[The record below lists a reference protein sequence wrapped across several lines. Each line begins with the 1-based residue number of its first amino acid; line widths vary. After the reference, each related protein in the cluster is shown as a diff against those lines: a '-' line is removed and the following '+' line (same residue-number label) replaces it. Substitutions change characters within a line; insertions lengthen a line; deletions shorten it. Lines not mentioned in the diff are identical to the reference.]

1 MSKFKFK
8 LPFKLNKNNSSNAT
22 NSTKREKQP
31 QNRRSISLNGETESR
46 MPLPSSAISLRERS
60 AIAQPGSRSIAQRGQ
75 SSIGRLFVVWGILAI
90 GTFALGA
97 KLYYLQIIDPVI
109 KYEQAPLGKT
119 LSQIAADQQTT
130 KLNFYIPRR
139 QIVDRQ
145 QNVLAT
151 DRITYT
157 LYVHPQLFKRN
168 SEPVP
173 AAEIAEQLSAIIGEQ
188 TPAEL
193 VALFAKQDWGIRLSA
208 DLPESVKDKIKAM
221 QIDGLDLKQNYTR
234 FYPHKEMA
242 AEVTGYVNLDST
254 RTPQA
259 GVEYTQNKL
268 LKREP
273 ISWKMTRS
281 FENSKSVFHPGNLER
296 SQKLFNFDDLRLQ
309 LSIDLRL
316 QQIARNALKV
326 KMDEYKA
333 KRGTVIVMDVRDG
346 AIMAL
351 VSEPT
356 YDPNT
361 YYKYGIELFKN
372 WAITDLY
379 EPGSTFKPINI
390 ALALDAKVITPDDT
404 FEDTGEIQIEG
415 ETEPLHNHDFDTEG
429 ARGEL
434 SLAEILKYSSNVG
447 MIKIMRRIKP
457 LDYYRDLQ
465 KLGIEDPVDFDI
477 PGYTTGRL
485 KNEVEFS
492 VREIE
497 PAATSFGQG
506 FSLTPLKLIQLHAA
520 LANQGKL
527 ITPHVVKGLSDYK
540 GYLHY
545 FQPSNSKQ
553 IFSPKTAKTV
563 LELMEEVVED
573 GSGYAAKIPGY
584 RIAGKTGTSQK
595 AVDKGGYDATAKI
608 TSFVGIFPVEAPRYA
623 VLAVVDEPH
632 GKLAYGS
639 TVAAPIVGSVIQGI
653 INMEGIPPSQKVD
666 NQAAAQH

>member
-1 MSKFKFK
+1 MSKSKFK
-8 LPFKLNKNNSSNAT
+8 LPLKLNKNNSSN
-22 NSTKREKQP
+22 STKR
-31 QNRRSISLNGETESR
+31 RRSFQQNSR
-46 MPLPSSAISLRERS
+46 IDKRIPLSSSAISLRERC
-60 AIAQPGSRSIAQRGQ
+60 AIAKGVAKPIAQRGGR
-75 SSIGRLFVVWGILAI
+75 SIGRMFVVWGILVI
-90 GTFALGA
+90 GTLALGA
-97 KLYYLQIIDPVI
+97 KLYYLQVIDPVI
-109 KYEQAPLGKT
+109 KYDQAPQGKT
-119 LSQIAADQQTT
+119 LSQIATDQQTT

-157 LYVHPQLFKRN
+157 LYVHPHLFKRN

-173 AAEIAEQLSAIIGEQ
+173 AAEIAAQLATIIGDQ

-193 VALFAKQDWGIRLSA
+193 LALFAKQDWGIRLA
-208 DLPESVKDKIKAM
+208 EDLPESVKDKIMAM

-234 FYPHKEMA
+234 LYPHKEMA
-242 AEVTGYVNLDST
+242 AEVTGYVNLEST

-281 FENSKSVFHPGNLER
+281 FENSKSVYHPGNLER
-296 SQKLFNFDDLRLQ
+296 SQQLFNFDDLRLQ
-309 LSIDLRL
+309 LTIDLRL

-326 KMDEYKA
+326 QMDKYKA

-346 AIMAL
+346 AIMTL

-390 ALALDAKVITPDDT
+390 ALALDAGVITPDDT
-404 FEDTGEIQIEG
+404 FEDTGEIQIKDA
-415 ETEPLHNHDFDTEG
+415 LVRNHDFEKEG

-447 MIKIMRRIKP
+447 MIKIMRRMKP

-465 KLGIEDPVDFDI
+465 KLGVEDTVDFDI

-485 KNEVEFS
+485 KNEVEFT

-497 PAATSFGQG
+497 PATTAFGQG

-527 ITPHVVKGLSDYK
+527 ITPHVVRGLSDYK

-545 FQPSNSKQ
+545 FQPPNSEQ

-563 LELMEEVVED
+563 LELMEKVVED

-632 GKLAYGS
+632 GEFTFGS

-653 INMEGIPPSQKVD
+653 INLEGIPPSVKNDSQ
-666 NQAAAQH
+666 

>member
-1 MSKFKFK
+1 MSKSKFK
-8 LPFKLNKNNSSNAT
+8 LPLKSVNSRKK
-22 NSTKREKQP
+22 NSTKSRK
-31 QNRRSISLNGETESR
+31 RSPHHRHLLANGGKSQHTDQTRAIS
-46 MPLPSSAISLRERS
+46 SSAI
-60 AIAQPGSRSIAQRGQ
+60 A
-75 SSIGRLFVVWGILAI
+75 RLFIVWSVLVL
-90 GTFALGA
+90 GTLALGG
-97 KLYYLQIIDPVI
+97 KLYYLQVVDPVI
-109 KYEQAPLGKT
+109 KYEQAPQGKK
-119 LSQIAADQQTT
+119 LSQIATDQQTT

-157 LYVHPQLFKRN
+157 LYVHPHLFKRN
-168 SEPVP
+168 SVPVAP
-173 AAEIAEQLSAIIGEQ
+173 AEIAEQLSTILGNKTPEELLAI
-188 TPAEL
+188 
-193 VALFAKQDWGIRLSA
+193 FAKQNWGIRLSG
-208 DLPESVKDKIKAM
+208 DLPESVKEKIAAM

-242 AEVTGYVNLDST
+242 AEVTGYVNRDST

-273 ISWKMTRS
+273 ISWKMKRS
-281 FENSKSVFHPGNLER
+281 FERSKSVFHPGDLDP
-296 SQKLFNFDDLRLQ
+296 SQQLFNFDDLRLQ
-309 LSIDLRL
+309 LTIDLRL

-326 KMDEYKA
+326 QMDQYKA

-346 AIMAL
+346 AIAAL

-356 YDPNT
+356 YDPNK
-361 YYKYGIELFKN
+361 YYQYGIELFKN

-390 ALALDAKVITPDDT
+390 ALALDAGVISPQDT
-404 FEDTGEIQIEG
+404 FNDTGEIQIKDA
-415 ETEPLHNHDFDTEG
+415 LVRNHDFLKKG
-429 ARGEL
+429 ARGDL
-434 SLAEILKYSSNVG
+434 SLPEILKYSSNVG
-447 MIKIMRRIKP
+447 MIKIMRRMEP
-457 LDYYRDLQ
+457 LDYYHDLQ
-465 KLGIEDPVDFDI
+465 KLGVEDKVEFDI

-485 KNEVEFS
+485 KNEVEFT

-497 PAATSFGQG
+497 PATTAFGQG
-506 FSLTPLKLIQLHAA
+506 FSLTPLKLVQIHAA
-520 LANQGKL
+520 LANKGKL
-527 ITPHVVKGLSDYK
+527 ITPHVVRGLSDYK

-545 FQPSNSKQ
+545 FQPPNSKQ

-563 LELMEEVVED
+563 LEMMEEVVED

-595 AVDKGGYDATAKI
+595 AVDRGGYDETAKI

-623 VLAVVDEPH
+623 VLAVVDEPQGEH
-632 GKLAYGS
+632 TYGS

-653 INMEGIPPSQKVD
+653 INMEGIPPSKSVD
-666 NQAAAQH
+666 HEVEVDH

>member
-1 MSKFKFK
+1 MPKSKFKF
-8 LPFKLNKNNSSNAT
+8 PFKSNNH
-22 NSTKREKQP
+22 NSTKLAQQQRQD
-31 QNRRSISLNGETESR
+31 RRHLSHNGSQSPGVVRGKPT
-46 MPLPSSAISLRERS
+46 PSSAI
-60 AIAQPGSRSIAQRGQ
+60 A
-75 SSIGRLFVVWGILAI
+75 RLFVVWGILVLA
-90 GTFALGA
+90 TFALGA
-97 KLYYLQIIDPVI
+97 KLYYLQVIDPVV
-109 KYEQAPLGKT
+109 KYEQAPQGKK
-119 LSQIAADQQTT
+119 LSQIAEDQQTT

-145 QNVLAT
+145 QNVLAS

-157 LYVHPQLFKRN
+157 LYVHPHLFKRN
-168 SEPVP
+168 SKPVP
-173 AAEIAEQLSAIIGEQ
+173 PAEIAEQLAKILRNQ
-188 TPAEL
+188 TPEKLLAI
-193 VALFAKQDWGIRLSA
+193 FAQQDWGIRLA
-208 DLPESVKDKIKAM
+208 GDLPESVKEKIAAM

-234 FYPHKEMA
+234 FYPHRDMA
-242 AEVTGYVNLDST
+242 AEVTGYVNRDST

-268 LKREP
+268 LEREP
-273 ISWKMTRS
+273 ISWEMTRS
-281 FENSKSVFHPGNLER
+281 FENSKSVYHPGNLKR
-296 SQKLFNFDDLRLQ
+296 SQQLFNFDDLRLQ
-309 LSIDLRL
+309 LTIDLRL

-326 KMDEYKA
+326 QMDQYKA
-333 KRGTVIVMDVRDG
+333 NKGTVIVMDVRDG

-390 ALALDAKVITPDDT
+390 ALALDAGVITPDDT
-404 FEDTGEIQIEG
+404 FEDTGEIQIKDAVVR
-415 ETEPLHNHDFDTEG
+415 NHDFTKEG

-457 LDYYRDLQ
+457 LDYYHDLQ
-465 KLGIEDPVDFDI
+465 KLGIEDSVDFDI
-477 PGYTTGRL
+477 PGYTPGRL
-485 KNEVEFS
+485 KNEVEFT

-497 PAATSFGQG
+497 PATTSFGQG

-527 ITPHVVKGLSDYK
+527 TTPHVVRGLSDYK

-545 FQPSNSKQ
+545 FQPANSKQ

-595 AVDKGGYDATAKI
+595 AVEQGGYDATAKI

-632 GKLAYGS
+632 GEFTFGS

-653 INMEGIPPSQKVD
+653 INMEGIPPSSDGK
-666 NQAAAQH
+666 

>member
-1 MSKFKFK
+1 MPKSKFIS
-8 LPFKLNKNNSSNAT
+8 LTSRKNNSHKLA
-22 NSTKREKQP
+22 KRKKSP
-31 QNRRSISLNGETESR
+31 RHSSPKRRSNLNTNRGAN
-46 MPLPSSAISLRERS
+46 SSTVA
-60 AIAQPGSRSIAQRGQ
+60 
-75 SSIGRLFVVWGILAI
+75 RLFVVWGVLVI
-90 GTFALGA
+90 GTLGLGA
-97 KLYYLQIIDPVI
+97 KLYYLQVIDPVV
-109 KYEQAPLGKT
+109 KYEQAPQGKK
-119 LSQIAADQQTT
+119 LSQIATDQQTT
-130 KLNFYIPRR
+130 RLNFYIPRR

-157 LYVHPQLFKRN
+157 LYVHPHLFKRN

-173 AAEIAEQLSAIIGEQ
+173 AEEIATKLSEILGNK
-188 TPAEL
+188 TPEEL
-193 VALFAKQDWGIRLSA
+193 LKIFAKQDWGIRLA
-208 DLPESVKDKIKAM
+208 GDLPESVKEKIAAM
-221 QIDGLDLKQNYTR
+221 QIDGLDLKQNYSR

-242 AEVTGYVNLDST
+242 AEVTGYVNRDSS
-254 RTPQA
+254 RSPQA
-259 GVEYTQNKL
+259 GVEFTQNKL
-268 LKREP
+268 LERKP
-273 ISWKMTRS
+273 ISWKMKRS
-281 FENSKSVFHPGNLER
+281 FERSKSVFHPGDLDR
-296 SQKLFNFDDLRLQ
+296 SQQLFNFDDLRLQ
-309 LSIDLRL
+309 LTIDLRL

-326 KMDEYKA
+326 QMDKYKA

-346 AIMAL
+346 AIAAL

-390 ALALDAKVITPDDT
+390 ALALDAGVISADDT
-404 FEDTGEIQIEG
+404 FDDTGEIEIKDAVVR
-415 ETEPLHNHDFDTEG
+415 NHDFLKEG

-434 SLAEILKYSSNVG
+434 TLPEILKYSSNVG
-447 MIKIMRRIKP
+447 MIKIMRRMQP

-465 KLGIEDPVDFDI
+465 KLGVEDKVEFDI

-497 PAATSFGQG
+497 PATTAFGQG
-506 FSLTPLKLIQLHAA
+506 FSLTPLKLIQIHAA
-520 LANQGKL
+520 LANKGKL

-545 FQPSNSKQ
+545 HQPPNSKQ
-553 IFSPKTAKTV
+553 IFSPKTATTV
-563 LELMEEVVED
+563 LEMMEEVVED

-595 AVDKGGYDATAKI
+595 AIDKGGYDETAKI

-623 VLAVVDEPH
+623 VLAVVDEPQGEH
-632 GKLAYGS
+632 TYGS

-653 INMEGIPPSQKVD
+653 INIEGIPPSKNVDKDEEVD
-666 NQAAAQH
+666 N

>member
-1 MSKFKFK
+1 MPKSKFKFPHRAHRKSSHQPPKRPKRLRRYPPTRK
-8 LPFKLNKNNSSNAT
+8 LAEINA
-22 NSTKREKQP
+22 P
-31 QNRRSISLNGETESR
+31 QNHS
-46 MPLPSSAISLRERS
+46 PSSSGIT
-60 AIAQPGSRSIAQRGQ
+60 
-75 SSIGRLFVVWGILAI
+75 RLFLVWGILIVGAF
-90 GTFALGA
+90 GLGA
-97 KLYYLQIIDPVI
+97 KLYYLQVIDPVVT
-109 KYEQAPLGKT
+109 YEQAPQGKK
-119 LSQIAADQQTT
+119 LSQIATDQQTT

-157 LYVHPQLFKRN
+157 LYVHPHLFKRN
-168 SEPVP
+168 SQPV
-173 AAEIAEQLSAIIGEQ
+173 AAGEIATELSAILGNK
-188 TPAEL
+188 TPEEL
-193 VALFAKQDWGIRLSA
+193 IEIFKQRDWGIRLAA
-208 DLPESVKDKIKAM
+208 DLPESVRDKIVKM

-242 AEVTGYVNLDST
+242 AEVTGYVNRDSS
-254 RTPQA
+254 RSPQA

-268 LKREP
+268 LERKP
-273 ISWKMTRS
+273 ISWKMKRS
-281 FENSKSVFHPGNLER
+281 FERSKSVFHPGDLDR
-296 SQKLFNFDDLRLQ
+296 SQQLFNFDDLRLQ
-309 LSIDLRL
+309 LTIDLRL

-326 KMDEYKA
+326 QMDKYEA

-346 AIMAL
+346 AIAAL

-361 YYKYGIELFKN
+361 YYEYGIELFKN

-379 EPGSTFKPINI
+379 EPGSTFKPINV
-390 ALALDAKVITPDDT
+390 ALALDAGVISASDT
-404 FEDTGEIQIEG
+404 FDDTGEIQIKDA
-415 ETEPLHNHDFDTEG
+415 LVRNHDFLKKG

-434 SLAEILKYSSNVG
+434 TIPEILQYSSNVG
-447 MIKIMRRIKP
+447 MIKIMRRMEP

-465 KLGIEDPVDFDI
+465 KLGVEDKVEFDI

-492 VREIE
+492 VRAIE
-497 PAATSFGQG
+497 PATTAFGQG
-506 FSLTPLKLIQLHAA
+506 FSLTPLKLIQIHAA
-520 LANQGKL
+520 LANKGKL
-527 ITPHVVKGLSDYK
+527 ITPHVVRGLSDYK

-545 FQPSNSKQ
+545 FQPPNSKQ
-553 IFSPKTAKTV
+553 IFSPKTATTV
-563 LELMEEVVED
+563 LEMMEEVVED

-595 AVDKGGYDATAKI
+595 AIDQGGYDESAKI

-623 VLAVVDEPH
+623 VLAVVDEPQGEH
-632 GKLAYGS
+632 TYGS

-653 INMEGIPPSQKVD
+653 INIEGIPPSKDVRKPESE
-666 NQAAAQH
+666 